1 MNNYKRHF
9 WIVCLLLLQLV
20 IVGCGGDTQSD
31 DGHADGADGHSD
43 TQASKNPNLIDI
55 PSAVRSNLGISF
67 VEVERRRV
75 EKTLRVPGRFEYQP
89 TAQREY
95 RTPMPGRVELLVDQF
110 QRVEVGDVLYRIDS
124 PGWRELQQQL
134 AEAGSLID
142 QLQSQ
147 LNTFGPL
154 LEAHEEHEKSLRETI
169 DVWTTRIERLTE
181 LNEAGGGRVDEL
193 TQARASF
200 SSTRADLAEVREKKA
215 QLLADQEQARAGVRA
230 ANFRLHYLLDAA
242 SAITSIERDDLI
254 ASVDPDGTTEPRWA
268 TINKISVRSDV
279 AGVVSEMG
287 LTNGSWADEKSAV
300 LTVVQPTK
308 LRFRASGL
316 QSDLGVLSDGLSARI
331 VPPTPTATGRAISIS
346 DSMTGKLMVGL
357 EGDPNDRTI
366 ELFVVPDKLLAWARP
381 GVSAQL
387 EIVTDASVEPEL
399 AIPLAAVQRDG
410 LTPYI
415 FRRTPDNPD
424 QVLRMEADLGK
435 DDGRW
440 VELLSGVGDGNEIVL
455 DGAFQLMLSTSGSI
469 QKGGHFHAD
478 GTFHEGED

>member
-1 MNNYKRHF
+1 MKYVKDF
-9 WIVCLLLLQLV
+9 LITTGLILAVLTTAACD
-20 IVGCGGDTQSD
+20 GGDKSGDQQSD
-31 DGHADGADGHSD
+31 AEGGHAEGEAP
-43 TQASKNPNLIDI
+43 QNPNLIAI

-110 QRVEVGDVLYRIDS
+110 QRVEAGDLLYRIDA

-134 AEAGSLID
+134 AEAGAQID
-142 QLQSQ
+142 RRQAQI
-147 LNTFGPL
+147 NTFGPL

-169 DVWTTRIERLTE
+169 DVWTTRIKRLTE

-193 TQARASF
+193 TQARASL

-215 QLLADQEQARAGVRA
+215 QLLADQEQARADVRA
-230 ANFRLHYLLDAA
+230 AKSRLHYLVDAA
-242 SAITSIERDDLI
+242 AAVTSTKRDDLV
-254 ASVDPDGTTEPRWA
+254 AMVDQDGVKEPRWA
-268 TINKISVRSDV
+268 TINEIVVRSDV
-279 AGVVSEMG
+279 GGVVSEMG
-287 LTNGSWADEKSAV
+287 LTNGAWADEKSAV
-300 LTVVQPTK
+300 LTVVQPEK

-316 QSDLGVLSDGLSARI
+316 QSDLGALRDGLSARI
-331 VPPTPTATGRAISIS
+331 VSPTPTATGRSIS
-346 DSMTGKLMVGL
+346 LSTSMTGKLLLGL

-366 ELFVVPDKLLAWARP
+366 ELFVVPDELLDWARP

-387 EIVTDASVEPEL
+387 EIVTDASAEPEL

-415 FRRTPDNPD
+415 FRRTTDNPD
-424 QVLRMEADLGK
+424 EVLRMEADLGR

-440 VELLSGVGDGNEIVL
+440 VEVLSGVGDGDEIVL